1 MGESPHRLA
10 IFRMGFGSCDARA
23 RARLC
28 VSGCQRS
35 VSCRTFEDRRD
46 PLERGPHLRIERT
59 NLAARQGLGR
69 IRTRRPR
76 HGDWFPCRGYVTMKA
91 LIRSRQEEDR

>member
-1 MGESPHRLA
+1 MGEFPHRLA
-10 IFRMGFGSCDARA
+10 IFLMGFGSCNERA

-28 VSGCQRS
+28 VSGRQRS

-46 PLERGPHLRIERT
+46 PFEAAPLRIERT

-69 IRTRRPR
+69 IRTRRAG
-76 HGDWFPCRGYVTMKA
+76 HGD
-91 LIRSRQEEDR
+91 RSRVETVSLRTAA